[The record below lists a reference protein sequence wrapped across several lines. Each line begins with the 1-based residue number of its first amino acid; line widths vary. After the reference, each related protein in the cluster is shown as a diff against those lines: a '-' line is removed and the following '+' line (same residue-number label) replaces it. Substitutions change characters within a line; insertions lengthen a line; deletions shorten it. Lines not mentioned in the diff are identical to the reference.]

1 MSREQQ
7 RWRVELGPKHWQRH
21 THAGFE
27 EQGFR
32 LLGRITRAG
41 QFGALAQ
48 ASDGAYVQINGD
60 HVTPLNRSKVEHAL
74 RLAEQMDK
82 PRPRAFRGQGPGT
95 GAPAVVPVVTLKR
108 RRTIDMSAERPG
120 KE

>member
-7 RWRVELGPKHWQRH
+7 RWRVELGAKHWQRH
-21 THAGFE
+21 TH
-27 EQGFR
+27 
-32 LLGRITRAG
+32 AG

-60 HVTPLNRSKVEHAL
+60 HLTPLNRSKVEHAL
-74 RLAEQMDK
+74 RLAEQLDK

-95 GAPAVVPVVTLKR
+95 GAPPVVPVVTLKR